1 MKSRT
6 LSYLLI
12 LLILTASGMI
22 AQTEFPG
29 HWEGAI
35 SIMGAELGIKVDI
48 KSEADSF
55 KASIDIPMQNAIG
68 LPLKNV
74 SFKPPKVYFELP
86 AGPGIAIFDGE
97 MKGDSMIGDF
107 SQAGA
112 KGKFYLIKG
121 TATKTAA
128 PVEPPPPYKEEEVKI
143 HNGDITLAGTLSL
156 PVTAGPY
163 PAVVLIT
170 GSGAQNRDEEV
181 MGFKPFKLIA
191 DYLTRSGIAVLRCD
205 DRGVGGS
212 TGSMEKATGEDFA
225 NDAEAQVKYL
235 LTRSEI
241 DHKKIGLL
249 GHSEGGIIAPM
260 VAARFKDIAFIVLM
274 AGPAV
279 TGDKIISKQIDIL
292 MRAGGATETEIK
304 TELAR
309 QEQVYKVVRTNKGWE
324 ELRLELQ
331 KDAKE
336 SLNKMTAEE
345 RKAIGDEEKLINTST
360 DAKIKGAKSPWFKYF
375 IDFDP
380 AKQLEKVKCPVLG
393 LFGELDMQV
402 PLDLNKEPI
411 EKVFKKSGNKDYT
424 IHVFPKANHLFQE
437 AVTGNPA
444 EYATLKK
451 EFVPGFMEM
460 ISDWIAK
467 RVKM

>member
-1 MKSRT
+1 MKNKIKLYFLIIFLTSKT
-6 LSYLLI
+6 LAQSPLI
-12 LLILTASGMI
+12 GN
-22 AQTEFPG
+22 
-29 HWEGAI
+29 WDGAI
-35 SIMGAELGIKVDI
+35 SIMGGELIIAVDI
-48 KSEADSF
+48 KLDS
-55 KASIDIPMQNAIG
+55 ASLIGTIDIPQQNAIG

-74 SFKPPKVYFELP
+74 SFSESKAHFDL
-86 AGPGIAIFDGE
+86 ATGPGVAVFDGE
-97 MKGDSMIGDF
+97 LKGDTIYGDF
-107 SQAGA
+107 SQSGA
-112 KGKFYLIKG
+112 KGTFHLKKG
-121 TATKTAA
+121 IATKVAA
-128 PVEPPPPYKEEEVKI
+128 PAEPPPPYKEEEVKI
-143 HNGDITLAGTLSL
+143 QHEDITLAGTLSL
-156 PVTAGPY
+156 PATAGPY

-212 TGSMEKATGEDFA
+212 AGSMEKATGDDFA

-260 VAARFKDIAFIVLM
+260 VAARLKDIAFIVLM

-279 TGDKIISKQIDIL
+279 SGDKIISKQIEHL
-292 MRAGGATETEIK
+292 MRAGGATDAEIK

-309 QEQVYKVVRTNKGWE
+309 QELVYKVVRTNKGWDA
-324 ELRLELQ
+324 LKLELQ

-345 RKAIGDEEKLINTST
+345 RKAITDEDKLINTSV

-380 AKQLEKVKCPVLG
+380 AKQLEKVKCPVLT

-402 PLDLNKEPI
+402 PLELNKEPM

-437 AVTGNPA
+437 AITGNPA

-451 EFVPGFMEM
+451 EFAPGFMDK
-460 ISDWIAK
+460 ITDWIKQRAK
-467 RVKM
+467 